1 VKQDFDKAMKIELV
15 FEGGKCDDK
24 LDPGG
29 RTNQGIIQRE
39 FSAFLRAKGEE
50 ARDVYTMTDA
60 ERDEIYRKQYA
71 DRIKFDDLPPGVD
84 IVILDGAINSGVGQ
98 SIKWAQRSL
107 GLTADGVMG
116 VVTMEAIQNYGDHD
130 VLIAAICARRMLFLK
145 GLKTFYH
152 FGDGWTKRVNK
163 LKSVGQAW
171 AMGSV
176 GPTVIYIPD
185 GHRKAKIN
193 QAKAAPSR
201 GPADAV
207 ASGGTVT
214 TTLSTIQS
222 TLAPMQGSA
231 FTDHLILYLGIAAA
245 VLACFGVLYGVYA
258 RSRKAQLE
266 DVLDLAP
273 VAPTAPSNDNA
284 PEETKAAA

>member
-1 VKQDFDKAMKIELV
+1 MKQDFDKAMKIELV
-15 FEGGKCDDK
+15 FEGGCCDDPI
-24 LDPGG
+24 DPGG

-39 FSAFLRAKGEE
+39 FSAYLRAKGEE

-60 ERDEIYRKQYA
+60 ERDEIYRKQYG
-71 DRIKFDDLPPGVD
+71 DKIHFDDLPPGVD

-152 FGDGWTKRVNK
+152 FGPGWTKRVEK

-176 GPTVIYIPD
+176 GPAVVYIPD
-185 GHRKAKIN
+185 GHRKAKLD
-193 QAKAAPSR
+193 QAKVAPPR

-207 ASGGTVT
+207 ASGGSVT

-258 RSRKAQLE
+258 RRKKAELE
-266 DVLDLAP
+266 DVLDMAP
-273 VAPTAPSNDNA
+273 QPQAASNDNFPIA
-284 PEETKAAA
+284 ETKAA